1 MIQNLAVLAA
11 KVSIFYDLP
20 KHFAKYLVSGR
31 KYPVSV
37 ASRPEILASG
47 RPWSGNPWQVSGIF
61 REFSEKFHYLST
73 RKALFTGFS
82 GRAERKKHL
91 PTGSTAPTALRPR
104 ATCPT
109 CHSGICH
116 GFLSHRRGLLR
127 GSVIFA
133 RPRKWWGASAVVA
146 ALWSDKPLH
155 THCAM
160 AYHLHQ
166 CRKLWVQGCLQYYRL
181 PAPYLWP

>member
-1 MIQNLAVLAA
+1 MNEQKSGKIVKIPAFRGKSPR
-11 KVSIFYDLP
+11 KVRQ
-20 KHFAKYLVSGR
+20 VSPIR
-31 KYPVSV
+31 RQLV
-37 ASRPEILASG
+37 ASHAVICGNFPDFSTTSLPEKSMY
-47 RPWSGNPWQVSGIF
+47 RD
-61 REFSEKFHYLST
+61 
-73 RKALFTGFS
+73 FS
-82 GRAERKKHL
+82 GRAVRKKRI
-91 PTGSTAPTALRPR
+91 STAIAAPTALRPE

-116 GFLSHRRGLLR
+116 GFLSHRRGLFR
-127 GSVIFA
+127 GSVIFE
-133 RPRKWWGASAVVA
+133 RSRKWWGASAVVA

-155 THCAM
+155 IHCAM

>member
-1 MIQNLAVLAA
+1 MSN
-11 KVSIFYDLP
+11 KVARAGNFVV
-20 KHFAKYLVSGR
+20 F
-31 KYPVSV
+31 V
-37 ASRPEILASG
+37 ASRLGKHGKCRPSG
-47 RPWSGNPWQVSGIF
+47 GKWWQVAWQFAGIF
-61 REFSEKFHYLST
+61 QIFSTTSLPGKSIF
-73 RKALFTGFS
+73 RDFS
-82 GRAERKKHL
+82 GRAAREKRL
-91 PTGSTAPTALRPR
+91 STAKAAPTALRPR

-109 CHSGICH
+109 YHSGICH

-127 GSVIFA
+127 GCVIFA

>member
-1 MIQNLAVLAA
+1 MQGKKSPR
-11 KVSIFYDLP
+11 KV
-20 KHFAKYLVSGR
+20 
-31 KYPVSV
+31 
-37 ASRPEILASG
+37 
-47 RPWSGNPWQVSGIF
+47 WQVSPIRRQVVAIHIVICGN
-61 REFSEKFHYLST
+61 FSVFST
-73 RKALFTGFS
+73 TSLPGKSMYRDFS
-82 GRAERKKHL
+82 GRAARKERHPAAKA
-91 PTGSTAPTALRPR
+91 APTALRPR

-116 GFLSHRRGLLR
+116 GFLSHRRGLFR

-133 RPRKWWGASAVVA
+133 RPRKLWGASAVVA

-155 THCAM
+155 KQCAM

-166 CRKLWVQGCLQYYRL
+166 CRKLWAQGCLQYYRL

>member
-1 MIQNLAVLAA
+1 MSN
-11 KVSIFYDLP
+11 KVARAGKFVV
-20 KHFAKYLVSGR
+20 F
-31 KYPVSV
+31 V
-37 ASRPEILASG
+37 ASRLEKHGKCRPSG
-47 RPWSGNPWQVSGIF
+47 GKWWQVAWQFAGIF
-61 REFSEKFHYLST
+61 QIFPLPLYPKSPFLGTFRAARCAKSASQL
-73 RKALFTGFS
+73 RKQPPPPYAPKRLA
-82 GRAERKKHL
+82 RLAIAEYV
-91 PTGSTAPTALRPR
+91 TNF
-104 ATCPT
+104 
-109 CHSGICH
+109 CHSVC
-116 GFLSHRRGLLR
+116 GLFR

-155 THCAM
+155 IQCAM

>member
-1 MIQNLAVLAA
+1 MHRARNEQQ
-11 KVSIFYDLP
+11 
-20 KHFAKYLVSGR
+20 SGKSR
-31 KYPVSV
+31 K
-37 ASRPEILASG
+37 ILAFRGKSA
-47 RPWSGNPWQVSGIF
+47 RKVRQVSPIRRQVAASHAVICGNF
-61 REFSEKFHYLST
+61 PDFSTTSLPGKSIN
-73 RKALFTGFS
+73 RDFS
-82 GRAERKKHL
+82 GRAAREKRLSPAKA
-91 PTGSTAPTALRPR
+91 APTALRPR
-104 ATCPT
+104 ATCLT

-116 GFLSHRRGLLR
+116 GFLSRRRGLLR

>member
-1 MIQNLAVLAA
+1 MSNEVERLGKSLLSWQVASKSSA
-11 KVSIFYDLP
+11 
-20 KHFAKYLVSGR
+20 
-31 KYPVSV
+31 SV
-37 ASRPEILASG
+37 AHQTAIGGKSRGDL
-47 RPWSGNPWQVSGIF
+47 
-61 REFSEKFHYLST
+61 REFSRFFHYLFT
-73 RKALFTGFS
+73 RKVHKQDFS
-82 GRAERKKHL
+82 GRAVRKKRI
-91 PTGSTAPTALRPR
+91 STAIAAPTALRQR

-116 GFLSHRRGLLR
+116 GFLSHRRGLFR
-127 GSVIFA
+127 CSVIFE
-133 RPRKWWGASAVVA
+133 RSRKWWGASAVVA

-155 THCAM
+155 IHCAM

>member
-1 MIQNLAVLAA
+1 LHWARNEQQSGKSRKNPAFRGKSPRKARQVSPIRRQVVASHAVICGNFPDFSTTSLPG
-11 KVSIFYDLP
+11 KSIFRD
-20 KHFAKYLVSGR
+20 
-31 KYPVSV
+31 
-37 ASRPEILASG
+37 
-47 RPWSGNPWQVSGIF
+47 
-61 REFSEKFHYLST
+61 
-73 RKALFTGFS
+73 FS
-82 GRAERKKHL
+82 GRRVREKRIPTAEA
-91 PTGSTAPTALRPR
+91 APTALRPR

-109 CHSGICH
+109 CHSGICR

-127 GSVIFA
+127 GSVIFV
-133 RPRKWWGASAVVA
+133 RPRKWWGASAVAA

-160 AYHLHQ
+160 AYNLHQ

>member
-1 MIQNLAVLAA
+1 MSN
-11 KVSIFYDLP
+11 KVERAGKIP
-20 KHFAKYLVSGR
+20 HF
-31 KYPVSV
+31 V
-37 ASRPEILASG
+37 ASCLEKPGKCRPSGGKWRQVAASRMAICG
-47 RPWSGNPWQVSGIF
+47 KFPV
-61 REFSEKFHYLST
+61 FSTTSLPGKSMY
-73 RKALFTGFS
+73 RDFS
-82 GRAERKKHL
+82 GRAAREKRL
-91 PTGSTAPTALRPR
+91 STAKAAPTALRPR

-116 GFLSHRRGLLR
+116 EFLSHRRGLFR

-155 THCAM
+155 IRCAM